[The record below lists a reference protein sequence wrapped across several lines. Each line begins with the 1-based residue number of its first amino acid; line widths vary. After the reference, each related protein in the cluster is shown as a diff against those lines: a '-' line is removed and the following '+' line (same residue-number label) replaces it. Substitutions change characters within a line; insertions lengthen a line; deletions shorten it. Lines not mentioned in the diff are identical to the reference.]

1 MFVIPYH
8 FNTVS
13 IIDKQADMTELK
25 NIILIALG
33 SYLLAFGVTFFLI
46 PVNIATGGTPGMSI
60 IFHYLTDIPTALA
73 MVLINIPLVLAGL
86 KFIDFRFA
94 VRTVIAIILTAS
106 MVEILPRVISFPPIE
121 SILLSTVYGGLCIG
135 AGIAIVMKG
144 EASAGGT
151 TIVAQIVARYSSFR
165 SAQVI
170 MFFDMMIII
179 GVAIVFKD
187 MELALWSLIGIYV
200 TTKVIDKILTG
211 AVAEKVV
218 HVVSNKINSIGLAIS
233 DELGR
238 DGTILTGENLIQRN
252 QKKILLVVVG
262 ARQIPKLKTIVL
274 SHDEEA
280 VVLVMDASE
289 MIGSTA
295 HTTT

>member
-1 MFVIPYH
+1 M
-8 FNTVS
+8 
-13 IIDKQADMTELK
+13 KELQ
-25 NIILIALG
+25 NLLLISLG

-60 IFHYLTDIPTALA
+60 ILHYLTGIPTSLA

-86 KFIDFRFA
+86 KFIDFMFA
-94 VRTVIAIILTAS
+94 ARTLVAIFFTATF
-106 MVEILPRVISFPPIE
+106 VDLLPKIISFPPID
-121 SILLSTVYGGLCIG
+121 SILLSTIYGGVCIG
-135 AGIAIVMKG
+135 AGISIVMKG
-144 EASAGGT
+144 QASAGGT

-170 MFFDMMIII
+170 MFFDMIII
-179 GVAIVFKD
+179 IAVGIVFND

-200 TTKVIDKILTG
+200 TTKVIDKVLTG

-218 HVVSNKINSIGLAIS
+218 HVISNQTDRIGLAIS
-233 DELGR
+233 AELGR
-238 DGTILTGENLIQRN
+238 DGTILTGENLIEQN
-252 QKKILLVVVG
+252 EQKVLLAVVG
-262 ARQIPKLKTIVL
+262 ARQIPKLQAIVL
-274 SHDEEA
+274 SRDKNA

-295 HTTT
+295 HATT

>member
-1 MFVIPYH
+1 MV
-8 FNTVS
+8 
-13 IIDKQADMTELK
+13 ELK
-25 NIILIALG
+25 NIILISLG

-60 IFHYLTDIPTALA
+60 ILHYLTDIPTALA

-86 KFIDFRFA
+86 KFIDFPFA
-94 VRTVIAIILTAS
+94 IRTVIAIILTATF
-106 MVEILPRVISFPPIE
+106 VELLPRIISFPPID
-121 SILLSTVYGGLCIG
+121 SILLSTIYGGVCIG

-144 EASAGGT
+144 QASAGGT
-151 TIVAQIVARYSSFR
+151 TIIAQIVARYSSFR

-170 MFFDMMIII
+170 MFFDMIII
-179 GVAIVFKD
+179 IAVAIVFKD

-218 HVVSNKINSIGLAIS
+218 HVVSSETGSIGLAIS
-233 DELGR
+233 EDLGR
-238 DGTILTGENLIQRN
+238 DGTILTGKNLMEQN
-252 QKKILLVVVG
+252 EKKILLVVVG
-262 ARQIPKLKTIVL
+262 ARQIPKLQKIVL
-274 SHDEEA
+274 SRDENA

>member
-1 MFVIPYH
+1 M
-8 FNTVS
+8 
-13 IIDKQADMTELK
+13 KELK
-25 NIILIALG
+25 NIILISLG

-46 PVNIATGGTPGMSI
+46 PSNIATGGTPGMSI
-60 IFHYLTDIPTALA
+60 ILHYLTGMPIALI
-73 MVLINIPLVLAGL
+73 MVAINIPLVLAGL

-94 VRTVIAIILTAS
+94 VRTVITIILTATF
-106 MVEILPRVISFPPIE
+106 VDLLPRIISFPPID
-121 SILLSTVYGGLCIG
+121 SILLSTIYGGVCIG
-135 AGIAIVMKG
+135 AGISIVMKG
-144 EASAGGT
+144 QASAGGT
-151 TIVAQIVARYSSFR
+151 TIVAQIVAQYSSFR

-170 MFFDMMIII
+170 MFVDMIII
-179 GVAIVFKD
+179 IAVAIVFKD

-218 HVVSNKINSIGLAIS
+218 HIISSQTDSIGIAIS
-233 DELGR
+233 EGLGR
-238 DGTILTGENLIQRN
+238 DGTILTGENLIEHN
-252 QKKILLVVVG
+252 EQKVLLVVVG
-262 ARQIPKLKTIVL
+262 SRQIPKLQTIVL
-274 SHDEEA
+274 TRDQNA

>member
-1 MFVIPYH
+1 
-8 FNTVS
+8 
-13 IIDKQADMTELK
+13 MTELK
-25 NIILIALG
+25 NIILISVG

-60 IFHYLTDIPTALA
+60 ILHYLTGIPTALA
-73 MVLINIPLVLAGL
+73 MVFINIPLVLAGFR
-86 KFIDFRFA
+86 FIDFRFA
-94 VRTVIAIILTAS
+94 IRTVIAIILTATF
-106 MVEILPRVISFPPIE
+106 VDLLPKIISFPPID
-121 SILLSTVYGGLCIG
+121 SILLSTIYGGLCIG
-135 AGIAIVMKG
+135 AGISIVMKG
-144 EASAGGT
+144 QASAGGT

-170 MFFDMMIII
+170 MFFDMIII
-179 GVAIVFKD
+179 IAVAIVFKD

-218 HVVSNKINSIGLAIS
+218 HVVSNKTDSIGLAIS
-233 DELGR
+233 EELGR
-238 DGTILTGENLIQRN
+238 DGTILTGENLIGHN

-262 ARQIPKLKTIVL
+262 ARQIPKLQTIVL
-274 SHDEEA
+274 SRDEDA
-280 VVLVMDASE
+280 IVLVMDASE

>member
-1 MFVIPYH
+1 M
-8 FNTVS
+8 
-13 IIDKQADMTELK
+13 KELK
-25 NIILIALG
+25 NLLLISLG
-33 SYLLAFGVTFFLI
+33 AYLLAFGVTFFLI

-60 IFHYLTDIPTALA
+60 ILHYLTDIPTALA

-94 VRTVIAIILTAS
+94 ARTVVAIILTATF
-106 MVEILPRVISFPPIE
+106 VDLLPRIISFSPID
-121 SILLSTVYGGLCIG
+121 SILLSTIYGGVCIG
-135 AGIAIVMKG
+135 AGISIVMKG
-144 EASAGGT
+144 QASAGGT

-170 MFFDMMIII
+170 MFVDMIII
-179 GVAIVFKD
+179 IAVGVVFQD

-218 HVVSNKINSIGLAIS
+218 HIISNKTDSIGLAIS
-233 DELGR
+233 EDLGR
-238 DGTILTGENLIQRN
+238 DGTILTGENLIEQN
-252 QKKILLVVVG
+252 EQNVLLVVVG
-262 ARQIPKLKTIVL
+262 ARQIPKLQTIIL
-274 SHDEEA
+274 SRDKNA
-280 VVLVMDASE
+280 IVLVMDASE

>member
-1 MFVIPYH
+1 M
-8 FNTVS
+8 
-13 IIDKQADMTELK
+13 KELK
-25 NIILIALG
+25 NLLLISLG

-60 IFHYLTDIPTALA
+60 ILHYLTGIPTSLA

-86 KFIDFRFA
+86 KFIDFMFA
-94 VRTVIAIILTAS
+94 ARTLVAIIFTATF
-106 MVEILPRVISFPPIE
+106 VDLLPKIISFPPID
-121 SILLSTVYGGLCIG
+121 SILLSTIYGGVCIG
-135 AGIAIVMKG
+135 AGISIVMKG
-144 EASAGGT
+144 QASAGGT

-170 MFFDMMIII
+170 MFFDMIII
-179 GVAIVFKD
+179 IAVGIVFND

-200 TTKVIDKILTG
+200 TTKVIDKVLTG

-218 HVVSNKINSIGLAIS
+218 HVISNQTDSIGLAIS
-233 DELGR
+233 AELGR
-238 DGTILTGENLIQRN
+238 DGTILTGENLIEQN
-252 QKKILLVVVG
+252 DQKILLAVIG
-262 ARQIPKLKTIVL
+262 ARQIPKLQTIVL
-274 SHDEEA
+274 SRDKNA
-280 VVLVMDASE
+280 IVLVMDASE

>member
-1 MFVIPYH
+1 M
-8 FNTVS
+8 
-13 IIDKQADMTELK
+13 KELK
-25 NIILIALG
+25 NLLLISLG

-60 IFHYLTDIPTALA
+60 ILHYLTGIPTSLA

-86 KFIDFRFA
+86 KFIDFMFA
-94 VRTVIAIILTAS
+94 ARTLVAIFFTATF
-106 MVEILPRVISFPPIE
+106 VDLLPKIISFPPID
-121 SILLSTVYGGLCIG
+121 SILLSTIYGGVCIG
-135 AGIAIVMKG
+135 AGISIVMKG
-144 EASAGGT
+144 QASAGGT

-170 MFFDMMIII
+170 MFFDMIII
-179 GVAIVFKD
+179 IAVGIVFND

-200 TTKVIDKILTG
+200 TTKVIDKVLTG

-218 HVVSNKINSIGLAIS
+218 HVISNQTDSIGLAIS
-233 DELGR
+233 AELGR
-238 DGTILTGENLIQRN
+238 DGTILTGENLIEQN
-252 QKKILLVVVG
+252 EQKVLLAVVG
-262 ARQIPKLKTIVL
+262 ARQIPKLQAIVL
-274 SHDEEA
+274 SRDKNA

-295 HTTT
+295 HATT

>member
-1 MFVIPYH
+1 M
-8 FNTVS
+8 
-13 IIDKQADMTELK
+13 KELK
-25 NIILIALG
+25 NLLLISLG
-33 SYLLAFGVTFFLI
+33 AYLLAFGVTFFLI

-60 IFHYLTDIPTALA
+60 ILHYLTDIPTALA
-73 MVLINIPLVLAGL
+73 MVLINIPLVFAGL

-94 VRTVIAIILTAS
+94 ARTVVAIILTATF
-106 MVEILPRVISFPPIE
+106 VDLLPRIISFSPID
-121 SILLSTVYGGLCIG
+121 SILLSTIYGGVCIG
-135 AGIAIVMKG
+135 AGISIVMKG
-144 EASAGGT
+144 QASAGGT

-170 MFFDMMIII
+170 MFVDMIII
-179 GVAIVFKD
+179 IAVGIVFQD

-218 HVVSNKINSIGLAIS
+218 HIISNKTDSIGLAIS
-233 DELGR
+233 EDLGR
-238 DGTILTGENLIQRN
+238 DGTILTGENLIEQN
-252 QKKILLVVVG
+252 EQNVLLVVVG
-262 ARQIPKLKTIVL
+262 ARQIPKLQTIIL
-274 SHDEEA
+274 SRDKNA
-280 VVLVMDASE
+280 IVLVMDASE

>member
-1 MFVIPYH
+1 M
-8 FNTVS
+8 
-13 IIDKQADMTELK
+13 KELK
-25 NIILIALG
+25 NLLLISLG

-60 IFHYLTDIPTALA
+60 ILHYLTGIPTSLA

-86 KFIDFRFA
+86 KFIDFMFA
-94 VRTVIAIILTAS
+94 ARTLVAIFFTATF
-106 MVEILPRVISFPPIE
+106 VDLLPKIISFPPID
-121 SILLSTVYGGLCIG
+121 SILLSTIYGGVCIG
-135 AGIAIVMKG
+135 AGISIVMKG
-144 EASAGGT
+144 QASAGGT

-170 MFFDMMIII
+170 MFFDMIII
-179 GVAIVFKD
+179 IAVGIVFND

-200 TTKVIDKILTG
+200 TTKVIDKVLTG

-218 HVVSNKINSIGLAIS
+218 HVISNQTDRIGLAIS
-233 DELGR
+233 AELGR
-238 DGTILTGENLIQRN
+238 DGTILTGENLIEQN
-252 QKKILLVVVG
+252 EQKVLLAVVG
-262 ARQIPKLKTIVL
+262 ARQIPKLQAIVL
-274 SHDEEA
+274 SRDKNA

-295 HTTT
+295 HATT

>member
-1 MFVIPYH
+1 M
-8 FNTVS
+8 
-13 IIDKQADMTELK
+13 KELK
-25 NIILIALG
+25 NLLLISLG
-33 SYLLAFGVTFFLI
+33 AYLLAFGVTFFLI

-60 IFHYLTDIPTALA
+60 ILHYLTDIPTALA

-94 VRTVIAIILTAS
+94 ARTVVAIILTATF
-106 MVEILPRVISFPPIE
+106 VDLLPKIISFSPID
-121 SILLSTVYGGLCIG
+121 SILLSTIYGGVCIG
-135 AGIAIVMKG
+135 AGIGIVMKG
-144 EASAGGT
+144 QASAGGT

-170 MFFDMMIII
+170 IFFDMIII
-179 GVAIVFKD
+179 IAVAIVFKD

-218 HVVSNKINSIGLAIS
+218 HIISNQTDSIGLAIS
-233 DELGR
+233 EDLGR
-238 DGTILTGENLIQRN
+238 DGTILTGENLIEQN
-252 QKKILLVVVG
+252 DQKILLAVIG
-262 ARQIPKLKTIVL
+262 ARQIPKLQTIVL
-274 SHDEEA
+274 SRDKNA
-280 VVLVMDASE
+280 IVLVMDASE

>member
-1 MFVIPYH
+1 
-8 FNTVS
+8 
-13 IIDKQADMTELK
+13 MTELK

-46 PVNIATGGTPGMSI
+46 PMNIATGGTPGMSI
-60 IFHYLTDIPTALA
+60 ILHYLTDIPTALA
-73 MVLINIPLVLAGL
+73 MVLINIPLVIAGL

-121 SILLSTVYGGLCIG
+121 SILLSTIYGGLCIG

-170 MFFDMMIII
+170 MLFDMMIII

>member
-1 MFVIPYH
+1 M
-8 FNTVS
+8 
-13 IIDKQADMTELK
+13 KELK
-25 NIILIALG
+25 NLLLISLG
-33 SYLLAFGVTFFLI
+33 AYLLAFGVTFFLI

-60 IFHYLTDIPTALA
+60 ILHYLTDIPTALA

-94 VRTVIAIILTAS
+94 TRTVVAIILTATF
-106 MVEILPRVISFPPIE
+106 VDLLPRIISFSPID
-121 SILLSTVYGGLCIG
+121 SILLSTIYGGVCIG
-135 AGIAIVMKG
+135 AGISIVMKG
-144 EASAGGT
+144 QASAGGT

-170 MFFDMMIII
+170 MFVDMIII
-179 GVAIVFKD
+179 IAVGVVFQD

-218 HVVSNKINSIGLAIS
+218 HIISNKTDSIGLAIS
-233 DELGR
+233 EDLGR
-238 DGTILTGENLIQRN
+238 DGTILTGENLIEQN
-252 QKKILLVVVG
+252 EQNVLLVVVG
-262 ARQIPKLKTIVL
+262 ARQIPKLQTIIL
-274 SHDEEA
+274 SRDKNA
-280 VVLVMDASE
+280 IVLVMDASE

>member
-1 MFVIPYH
+1 
-8 FNTVS
+8 
-13 IIDKQADMTELK
+13 MTELK
-25 NIILIALG
+25 NITLIALG

-60 IFHYLTDIPTALA
+60 ILHYLTDIPTALA

-86 KFIDFRFA
+86 KFIDFQFA
-94 VRTVIAIILTAS
+94 IRTVLAIIFTAS
-106 MVEILPRVISFPPIE
+106 LVEVLPRVITFPPIE
-121 SILLSTVYGGLCIG
+121 SILLSTIYGGLCIG

-170 MFFDMMIII
+170 MFFDMIII
-179 GVAIVFKD
+179 IAVAIIFKD

-200 TTKVIDKILTG
+200 TSKVIDKILTG
-211 AVAEKVV
+211 AVTEKVV
-218 HVVSNKINSIGLAIS
+218 HVVSNSTDSIGQAIS
-233 DELGR
+233 QELGR
-238 DGTILTGENLIQRN
+238 DGTILTGKNLMKQNER
-252 QKKILLVVVG
+252 KILLVVVG
-262 ARQIPKLKTIVL
+262 ARQIPKLQTIVL
-274 SHDEEA
+274 SRDEDA
-280 VVLVMDASE
+280 IVLVMDASE

>member
-1 MFVIPYH
+1 M
-8 FNTVS
+8 
-13 IIDKQADMTELK
+13 KELK
-25 NIILIALG
+25 NIILISLG

-60 IFHYLTDIPTALA
+60 ILHYLTGIPTALA

-86 KFIDFRFA
+86 KFIDFLFA
-94 VRTVIAIILTAS
+94 VRTVIAIILTATF
-106 MVEILPRVISFPPIE
+106 VDLLPRLIAFPPID
-121 SILLSTVYGGLCIG
+121 SILLSTIYGGLCIG

-144 EASAGGT
+144 QASAGGT

-170 MFFDMMIII
+170 MFVDVIVIIAV
-179 GVAIVFKD
+179 GIVFKD

-211 AVAEKVV
+211 AVSEKVV
-218 HVVSNKINSIGLAIS
+218 HVISNQTDSIGLAIS
-233 DELGR
+233 EKLGR
-238 DGTILTGENLIQRN
+238 DGTILSGDNLIEQN
-252 QKKILLVVVG
+252 DQKVLLAVVG
-262 ARQIPKLKTIVL
+262 ARQIPKLQSIVL
-274 SHDEEA
+274 SHDENA

-295 HTTT
+295 HATT

>member
-1 MFVIPYH
+1 M
-8 FNTVS
+8 
-13 IIDKQADMTELK
+13 KELK
-25 NIILIALG
+25 NLLLISLG
-33 SYLLAFGVTFFLI
+33 AYLLAFGVTFFLI

-60 IFHYLTDIPTALA
+60 ILHYLTDIPTALA

-94 VRTVIAIILTAS
+94 ARTVVAIILTATF
-106 MVEILPRVISFPPIE
+106 VDLLPKIISFSPID
-121 SILLSTVYGGLCIG
+121 SILLSTIYGGVCIG
-135 AGIAIVMKG
+135 AGIGIVMKG
-144 EASAGGT
+144 QASAGGT

-170 MFFDMMIII
+170 MFFDMIII
-179 GVAIVFKD
+179 IAVAIVFQD

-218 HVVSNKINSIGLAIS
+218 HIISNQTDSIGLAIS
-233 DELGR
+233 EDLGR
-238 DGTILTGENLIQRN
+238 DGTILTGENLIEQN
-252 QKKILLVVVG
+252 DQKILLAVIG
-262 ARQIPKLKTIVL
+262 ARQIPKLQTIVL
-274 SHDEEA
+274 SRDKNA
-280 VVLVMDASE
+280 IVLVMDASE

>member
-1 MFVIPYH
+1 M
-8 FNTVS
+8 
-13 IIDKQADMTELK
+13 KELK
-25 NIILIALG
+25 NLLLISLG

-60 IFHYLTDIPTALA
+60 ILHYLTDIPTALA
-73 MVLINIPLVLAGL
+73 MVLINIPLVIAGL
-86 KFIDFRFA
+86 KFIDFPFA
-94 VRTVIAIILTAS
+94 IRTVIAIILTATFVGS
-106 MVEILPRVISFPPIE
+106 LPKIISFPPID
-121 SILLSTVYGGLCIG
+121 SILLSTIYGGVCIG

-144 EASAGGT
+144 QASAGGT

-170 MFFDMMIII
+170 MFFDMIII
-179 GVAIVFKD
+179 IAVAIVFKD

-218 HVVSNKINSIGLAIS
+218 HIISNQTDSIGLAIS
-233 DELGR
+233 EELGR
-238 DGTILTGENLIQRN
+238 DGTILAGENLIEQN
-252 QKKILLVVVG
+252 DQKVLLAVVG
-262 ARQIPKLKTIVL
+262 ARQIPKLQTIVL
-274 SHDEEA
+274 SRDKNA

>member
-1 MFVIPYH
+1 
-8 FNTVS
+8 
-13 IIDKQADMTELK
+13 MTELK
-25 NIILIALG
+25 NLLLISLG
-33 SYLLAFGVTFFLI
+33 AYLLAFGVTFFLI

-60 IFHYLTDIPTALA
+60 ILHYLTDIPIALA

-94 VRTVIAIILTAS
+94 VRTIFTIILTATL
-106 MVEILPRVISFPPIE
+106 VDLLPRIMSFPPID
-121 SILLSTVYGGLCIG
+121 SMLLSTIYGGVCIG
-135 AGIAIVMKG
+135 AGISIVMKG
-144 EASAGGT
+144 QASAGGT

-170 MFFDMMIII
+170 MFVDMIII
-179 GVAIVFKD
+179 IAVGIVFND

-200 TTKVIDKILTG
+200 TTKVIDKVLTG

-218 HVVSNKINSIGLAIS
+218 HVISNQTDSIGLAIS
-233 DELGR
+233 AELGR
-238 DGTILTGENLIQRN
+238 DGTILTGENLIEQN
-252 QKKILLVVVG
+252 EQKVLLAVVG
-262 ARQIPKLKTIVL
+262 ARQIPKLQAIVL
-274 SHDEEA
+274 SRDKNA

-295 HTTT
+295 HATT

>member
-1 MFVIPYH
+1 M
-8 FNTVS
+8 
-13 IIDKQADMTELK
+13 KELK
-25 NIILIALG
+25 NLLLISLG

-60 IFHYLTDIPTALA
+60 ILHYLTDIPTALA

-94 VRTVIAIILTAS
+94 ARTVVAIILTATF
-106 MVEILPRVISFPPIE
+106 VDLLPKIISFSPID
-121 SILLSTVYGGLCIG
+121 SILLSTIYGGVCIG
-135 AGIAIVMKG
+135 AGIGIVMKG
-144 EASAGGT
+144 QASAGGT

-170 MFFDMMIII
+170 MFFDMIII
-179 GVAIVFKD
+179 IAVAIVFKD

-218 HVVSNKINSIGLAIS
+218 HIISNQTDSIGLAIS
-233 DELGR
+233 EDLGR
-238 DGTILTGENLIQRN
+238 DGTILTGENLIEQN
-252 QKKILLVVVG
+252 DQKILLAVIG
-262 ARQIPKLKTIVL
+262 ARQIPKLQTIVL
-274 SHDEEA
+274 SRDKNA
-280 VVLVMDASE
+280 IVLVMDASE

>member
-1 MFVIPYH
+1 M
-8 FNTVS
+8 
-13 IIDKQADMTELK
+13 KELK
-25 NIILIALG
+25 NLLLISLG

-60 IFHYLTDIPTALA
+60 ILHYLTDIPTALA

-94 VRTVIAIILTAS
+94 ARTVITIILTATF
-106 MVEILPRVISFPPIE
+106 VDLLPKIISFSRID
-121 SILLSTVYGGLCIG
+121 SILLSTIYGGVCIG
-135 AGIAIVMKG
+135 AGIGIVMKG
-144 EASAGGT
+144 QASAGGT

-170 MFFDMMIII
+170 MFFDMIII
-179 GVAIVFKD
+179 IAVGIVFQD

-218 HVVSNKINSIGLAIS
+218 HIISNQTDSIGLAIS
-233 DELGR
+233 EDLGR
-238 DGTILTGENLIQRN
+238 DGTILTGENLIEQN
-252 QKKILLVVVG
+252 DQKILLAVIG
-262 ARQIPKLKTIVL
+262 ARQIPKLQTIVL
-274 SHDEEA
+274 SRDKNA
-280 VVLVMDASE
+280 IVLVMDASE